1 MKYLIEYTEDHSNTV
16 RFRIVEGNTT
26 ATWRE
31 LQEQHDPAWLVSCI
45 KFYKL
50 GDKLE
55 YKQGE

>member
-1 MKYLIEYTEDHSNTV
+1 MEYTEDHSNTV
-16 RFRIVEGNTT
+16 RFRVVEGRPT

-31 LQEQHDPAWLVSCI
+31 LQEQYDPTYLVSCI
-45 KFYKL
+45 KFYKM